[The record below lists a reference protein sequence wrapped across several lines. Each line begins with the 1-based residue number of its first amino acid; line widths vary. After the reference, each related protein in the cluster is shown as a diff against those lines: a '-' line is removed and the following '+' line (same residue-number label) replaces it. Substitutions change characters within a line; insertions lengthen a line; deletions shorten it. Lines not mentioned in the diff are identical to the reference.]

1 MKASTT
7 LRRAMCITAT
17 ALVLTAAGGC
27 RGGQGLDDA
36 ARAGIEY
43 ADDAARA
50 ATEYTDDAARASART
65 GRGGEWRGPSF
76 DQLKTGA
83 DALCKANEQRT
94 GNDSPSC

>member
-17 ALVLTAAGGC
+17 ALTLTAAGGC

-36 ARAGIEY
+36 ARAGIEV
-43 ADDAARA
+43 DKAARA
-50 ATEYTDDAARASART
+50 GAGYYDDAARASTRT
-65 GRGGEWRGPSF
+65 GRGGEWRVPSL
-76 DQLKTGA
+76 DQLRTGA

-94 GNDSPSC
+94 GNDSPDC